1 MWPGASRASRPVHT
15 TRRGCAPLAVAAA
28 TALALATAACQPS
41 TPATALRTDP
51 QALKRGKSLFV
62 GTCAGYCHSPTV
74 ERAAPNLF
82 DCAWKHGQGDDQE
95 LFDIIAAGIKGTPMI
110 GFRGKLPEG
119 DDDIWR
125 LVAYLGAARPPC
137 GT

>member
-1 MWPGASRASRPVHT
+1 MWPGASGAGQS
-15 TRRGCAPLAVAAA
+15 AAA
-28 TALALATAACQPS
+28 GRRRSATLITAAAAVLALAAAACQPP

-51 QALKRGKSLFV
+51 EALKRGKSLFV

-82 DCAWKHGQGDDQE
+82 DCAWKHGEGTDRQ
-95 LFDIIAAGIKGTPMI
+95 LFDVIAEGIPGTAMI
-110 GFRGKLPEG
+110 GFRGKLPAG

-125 LVAYLGAARPPC
+125 LVAYLGAARQPC
-137 GT
+137 T